1 MLNILINKSYI
12 NLLILVLQSVV
23 LNYHADRHFIIG
35 GLNYYALTYNTMY
48 LLCSYCIAKH
58 YCCY

>member
-23 LNYHADRHFIIG
+23 LNYHADRPINIIG
-35 GLNYYALTYNTMY
+35 PTLY
-48 LLCSYCIAKH
+48 
-58 YCCY
+58 